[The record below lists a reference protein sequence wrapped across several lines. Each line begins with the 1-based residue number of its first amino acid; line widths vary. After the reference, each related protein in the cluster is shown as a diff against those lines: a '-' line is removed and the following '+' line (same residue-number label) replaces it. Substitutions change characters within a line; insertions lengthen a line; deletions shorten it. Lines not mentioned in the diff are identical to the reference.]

1 MKNDIIFSDAE
12 DVLKAVDFKSLD
24 GARIFI
30 TGATGLLGTH
40 FLASLC
46 LLNESGYNLNVVGH
60 HLSTP
65 AEFTEEIAKRGGFY
79 LTSTRNFVLDADV
92 VIHAAG
98 YAQPLRFVTNPA
110 ATVQL
115 NTERTHKLL
124 QSLRT
129 GGRFLFTSSSEV
141 YSGNTKQV
149 VTEDDIGTTTPY
161 HPRAC
166 YIEGKRC
173 GEAICHAYRKAGVR
187 AVSARLG
194 ATYGPGTRKDDKRV
208 LNTLI
213 EQALTT
219 GKIEREYPGHDS
231 RAYCYVSDAVKML
244 WQVLLNGSYPVYNVS
259 GVELASVT
267 TMAYAIGAI
276 TKAVVMPSK
285 QLYELPGSAKS
296 PSLSMKRFG
305 DEFGSLNQIKFSE
318 GLRRTIEW
326 QKGLY
331 Q

>member
-1 MKNDIIFSDAE
+1 M
-12 DVLKAVDFKSLD
+12 
-24 GARIFI
+24 
-30 TGATGLLGTH
+30 
-40 FLASLC
+40 FL
-46 LLNESGYNLNVVGH
+46 
-60 HLSTP
+60 
-65 AEFTEEIAKRGGFY
+65 
-79 LTSTRNFVLDADV
+79 
-92 VIHAAG
+92 
-98 YAQPLRFVTNPA
+98 
-110 ATVQL
+110 
-115 NTERTHKLL
+115 
-124 QSLRT
+124 
-129 GGRFLFTSSSEV
+129 SSSEV

-173 GEAICHAYRKAGVR
+173 GEAICHAYRNAGVR

-194 ATYGPGTRKDDKRV
+194 ATYGPGTRKHDKRV

-244 WQVLLNGSYPVYNVS
+244 WQVLLNGSSPVYNVG

-276 TKAVVMPSK
+276 TKAVVMQSK
-285 QLYELPGSAKS
+285 QGYELPGSAKN

>member
-24 GARIFI
+24 GASIFI

-40 FLASLC
+40 LLASLC
-46 LLNESGYNLNVVGH
+46 LLKESGLNISVTGQYN
-60 HLSTP
+60 SPP
-65 AEFTEEIAKRGGFY
+65 ADFTYEIAERGGFY
-79 LTSTRNFVLDADV
+79 LQRDLMGGADV

-98 YAQPLRFVTNPA
+98 YAQPLRFVNAPA
-110 ATVQL
+110 TTIRL
-115 NTERTHKLL
+115 NTEVTHNLL
-124 QSLRT
+124 QRLAP
-129 GGRFLFTSSSEV
+129 GGRFLFLSSSEV

-173 GEAICHAYRKAGVR
+173 GEAICNAYRNAGVR

-194 ATYGPGTRKDDKRV
+194 ATYGPGTRKHDKRV
-208 LNTLI
+208 INSLI

-219 GKIEREYPGHDS
+219 GKIEREFPGHDARS
-231 RAYCYVSDAVKML
+231 YCYSRDAIKML
-244 WQVLLNGSYPVYNVS
+244 WQILLHGKAPVYNVG
-259 GVELASVT
+259 GVERASVAT
-267 TMAYAIGAI
+267 LAGDIGNI
-276 TKAVVMPSK
+276 TNAVVFPTPKVGS
-285 QLYELPGSAKS
+285 ELAGSAKNPILS
-296 PSLSMKRFG
+296 VSRIDEEFGDLDYLSLSG
-305 DEFGSLNQIKFSE
+305 

>member
-1 MKNDIIFSDAE
+1 MKNDIIFEDAKE
-12 DVLKAVDFKSLD
+12 VISAVDFSSLD
-24 GARIFI
+24 GAKIMI

-46 LLNESGYNLNVVGH
+46 LLKESGLNISVTGQYN
-60 HLSTP
+60 SPP
-65 AEFTEEIAKRGGFY
+65 ADFTYEIAERGGLY
-79 LTSTRNFVLDADV
+79 LQSDLMGGADV

-98 YAQPLRFVTNPA
+98 YAQPLRFVNAPA
-110 ATVQL
+110 TTIRL
-115 NTERTHKLL
+115 NTEVTHNLL
-124 QSLRT
+124 QRLAP
-129 GGRFLFTSSSEV
+129 GGRFLFLSSSEV

-173 GEAICHAYRKAGVR
+173 GEAICNAYRNAGVR

-194 ATYGPGTRKDDKRV
+194 ATYGPGTRKHDKRV
-208 LNTLI
+208 INSLI

-219 GKIEREYPGHDS
+219 GKIEREFPGHDARS
-231 RAYCYVSDAVKML
+231 YCYSRDAIKML
-244 WQVLLNGSYPVYNVS
+244 WQILLHGKAPVYNVG
-259 GVELASVT
+259 GVERASVAT
-267 TMAYAIGAI
+267 LAGDIGNI
-276 TKAVVMPSK
+276 TNAVVFPTPKVGS
-285 QLYELPGSAKS
+285 ELAGSAKNPILS
-296 PSLSMKRFG
+296 VSRIDEEFGDLDYLSLSG
-305 DEFGSLNQIKFSE
+305 

>member
-24 GARIFI
+24 GASIFI

-40 FLASLC
+40 LLASLC
-46 LLNESGYNLNVVGH
+46 LLKESGLNISVTGQYN
-60 HLSTP
+60 SPP
-65 AEFTEEIAKRGGFY
+65 ADFTYEIAERGGFY
-79 LTSTRNFVLDADV
+79 LQRDLMGGADV

-98 YAQPLRFVTNPA
+98 YAQPLRFVNAPA
-110 ATVQL
+110 TTIRL
-115 NTERTHKLL
+115 NTEVTHNLL
-124 QSLRT
+124 QRLAP
-129 GGRFLFTSSSEV
+129 GGRFLFLSSSEV

-173 GEAICHAYRKAGVR
+173 GEAICNAYRNAGVR

-194 ATYGPGTRKDDKRV
+194 ATYGPGTRKHDKRV
-208 LNTLI
+208 INSLI

-219 GKIEREYPGHDS
+219 GKIEREFPGRDARS
-231 RAYCYVSDAVKML
+231 YCYSRDAIKML
-244 WQVLLNGSYPVYNVS
+244 WQILLHGKAPVYNVG
-259 GVELASVT
+259 GVERASVAT
-267 TMAYAIGAI
+267 LAGDIGNI
-276 TKAVVMPSK
+276 TNAAVFPTPKVGS
-285 QLYELPGSAKS
+285 ELAGSAKNPILS
-296 PSLSMKRFG
+296 VSRIDEEFGDLDYLSLSG
-305 DEFGSLNQIKFSE
+305 

>member
-1 MKNDIIFSDAE
+1 MKNDIIFEDAKE
-12 DVLKAVDFKSLD
+12 VINALDFSSLD
-24 GARIFI
+24 GAKIMI

-46 LLNESGYNLNVVGH
+46 LLKESGLNISVTGEYN
-60 HLSTP
+60 SPP
-65 AEFTEEIAKRGGFY
+65 ADFTYEIAERGGLY
-79 LTSTRNFVLDADV
+79 LQSDLMGGADV

-98 YAQPLRFVTNPA
+98 YAQPLRFVNAPA
-110 ATVQL
+110 TTIRL
-115 NTERTHKLL
+115 NTEVTHNLL
-124 QSLRT
+124 QRLAP
-129 GGRFLFTSSSEV
+129 GGRFLFLSSSEV

-173 GEAICHAYRKAGVR
+173 GEAICNAYRNAGVR

-194 ATYGPGTRKDDKRV
+194 ATYGPGTRKHDKRV
-208 LNTLI
+208 INSLI

-219 GKIEREYPGHDS
+219 GKIEREFPGHDARS
-231 RAYCYVSDAVKML
+231 YCYSRDAIKML
-244 WQVLLNGSYPVYNVS
+244 WQILLHGKAPVYNV
-259 GVELASVT
+259 GGGERASVSDI
-267 TMAYAIGAI
+267 ASHIGHI
-276 TKAVVMPSK
+276 TNAKVLPPKSF
-285 QLYELPGSAKS
+285 LELNGSAKN
-296 PSLSMKRFG
+296 PILSMERIDG
-305 DEFGSLNQIKFSE
+305 ELPWAPHLSLYS